1 VDHERIRLLRHKGL
15 TMSRSWE
22 PAAWVGTAA
31 AKPRVVTVF
40 RAAKPLNDWLDAHVG
55 RSKQPR

>member
-1 VDHERIRLLRHKGL
+1 
-15 TMSRSWE
+15 MSKSWE
-22 PAAWVGTAA
+22 PAAWVGSAS

-55 RSKQPR
+55 PSKQSR